1 MGRFTTHA
9 DSLVRHDAAYC
20 DWRGMRGSTDQV
32 PGERAS
38 EMHIKE
44 IGGGEERE
52 ACEVGMGWDMREI

>member
-1 MGRFTTHA
+1 
-9 DSLVRHDAAYC
+9 
-20 DWRGMRGSTDQV
+20 MRGSTDQV